1 MKTLISEN
9 IQADTNEILESLRKK
24 IKQVENEQ
32 YIKCS
37 HPNSDA
43 MICLMLN
50 YELWQLKVK
59 LQNLESVKIY
69 K

>member
-1 MKTLISEN
+1 MKNFISEN
-9 IQADTNEILESLRKK
+9 IHFETNETLESLLKK

-37 HPNSDA
+37 HQNSDA
-43 MICLMLN
+43 MLCLMLN

-59 LQNLESVKIY
+59 LQNLQAVKR
-69 K
+69 

>member
-9 IQADTNEILESLRKK
+9 IQIDTSDTLESLLNK

-32 YIKCS
+32 CIKCS

-43 MICLMLN
+43 ILCLMLN

-59 LQNLESVKIY
+59 LQNLQSMKIY